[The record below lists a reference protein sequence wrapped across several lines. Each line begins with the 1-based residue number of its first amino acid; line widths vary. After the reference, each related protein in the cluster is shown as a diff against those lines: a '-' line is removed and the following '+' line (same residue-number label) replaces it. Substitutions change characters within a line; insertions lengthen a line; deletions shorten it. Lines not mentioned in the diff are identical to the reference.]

1 MSTTQALKLELIEW
15 LASVQDQALI
25 QELAQWKNDHER
37 VSLEEYN
44 RELDE
49 ADAAIDRGEFA
60 TQEDVEKRS
69 KAW

>member
-15 LASVQDQALI
+15 LASVQDQGLI
-25 QELAQWKNDHER
+25 QELAKWKDDHER

-60 TQEDVEKRS
+60 TQEDVEKRA